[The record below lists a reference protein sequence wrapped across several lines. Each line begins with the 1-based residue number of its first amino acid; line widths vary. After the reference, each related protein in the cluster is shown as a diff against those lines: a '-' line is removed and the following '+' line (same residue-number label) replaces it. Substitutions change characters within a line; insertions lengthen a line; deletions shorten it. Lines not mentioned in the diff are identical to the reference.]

1 MARVPAVFRRKSLFL
16 FVTALTFA
24 HFRRLLVAVWRG
36 LDCAGQG
43 DRMEART
50 GATVRYLILLVL
62 LIACNADAF
71 VSEWIPFEQVRGH
84 ITIPVTLNGRRTT
97 AILDSGASGNGIA
110 KSFLI
115 QNEGKYGFGRTIISR
130 GVYGKQRVRLIEGID
145 VGIFGARMTMGELVP
160 MSLGQHGFLVGLPF
174 FENYIVQIDYP
185 NSRMRIASRDSM
197 NLRKVAN
204 VKMKLSK
211 SSAHP
216 LVRVNLNGEYKT
228 WLTLDTGN
236 AGGLVLKRFDATRF
250 DWLERFGSVDT
261 YGKGVTG
268 AVHGMDT
275 FNLPRLSLGP
285 FELENVV
292 VSVPDEGVETNIG
305 RGRDTVWVRELS
317 NASSSGLIGYDVLRH
332 FVVTVDFKRKLLH
345 LAPGE

>member
-1 MARVPAVFRRKSLFL
+1 M
-16 FVTALTFA
+16 
-24 HFRRLLVAVWRG
+24 
-36 LDCAGQG
+36 
-43 DRMEART
+43 
-50 GATVRYLILLVL
+50 RYLALLVL
-62 LIACNADAF
+62 FLAFNADAF
-71 VSEWIPFEQVRGH
+71 VSDWIPFKQVRGH
-84 ITIPVTLNGRRTT
+84 ITIPVTLNGKQTT

-115 QNEGKYGFGRTIISR
+115 QNEGAYGFGRTIIMR
-130 GVYGKQRVRLIEGID
+130 GVYGKQKTRLIEDID
-145 VGIFGARMTMGELVP
+145 VGIFGAQMTMGELMP

-185 NSRMRIASRDSM
+185 NDRLRIASRDSM
-197 NLRKVAN
+197 NLKKVAN
-204 VKMKLSK
+204 VKMRLSK

-216 LVRVNLNGEYKT
+216 LVRVNLNDEYKT

-236 AGGLVLKRFDATRF
+236 SGGILLKRLDAERF
-250 DWLERFGSVDT
+250 DWLQRFGSVDT

-268 AVHGMDT
+268 SVRGMDT

-285 FELENVV
+285 FEIENVI
-292 VSVPDEGVETNIG
+292 VSVPDEGVESNIG
-305 RGRDTVWVRELS
+305 GGRDKAWVRELS

-332 FVVTVDFKRKLLH
+332 FVVTMDFKRRLLH